1 MPETMSG
8 VFQMVDA
15 RDFAKEI
22 AELVRPKW
30 QTVKEDS
37 RLDFLQI
44 EYPALWILWALFLSR
59 DTCNLIIYKS
69 MVYDLC
75 TPGS

>member
-44 EYPALWILWALFLSR
+44 EYPAL
-59 DTCNLIIYKS
+59 
-69 MVYDLC
+69 
-75 TPGS
+75 

>member
-59 DTCNLIIYKS
+59 GYL
-69 MVYDLC
+69 
-75 TPGS
+75 